1 MDWLEE
7 LVVVV
12 VVVVVVA
19 EPLSPVVVSRADVE
33 RHDGGIHCSGLESCG
48 GNIES
53 MIIRP
58 IQECNQDNAKNMIK
72 AVKSPAKQED
82 G

>member
-7 LVVVV
+7 LVV

-48 GNIES
+48 GNI

-58 IQECNQDNAKNMIK
+58 IQECDQDNAKNMIE
-72 AVKSPAKQED
+72 AVKSPAKQQD

>member
-7 LVVVV
+7 LVV

-33 RHDGGIHCSGLESCG
+33 RHDDGIHCSGLESCG
-48 GNIES
+48 GNIEN

-58 IQECNQDNAKNMIK
+58 IVQECDHENAKNMIK

>member
-12 VVVVVVA
+12 VVVVAVT
-19 EPLSPVVVSRADVE
+19 LSPVVVSRADVE
-33 RHDGGIHCSGLESCG
+33 RHDDGIHCSGLESCG
-48 GNIES
+48 GNIEN

-58 IQECNQDNAKNMIK
+58 IQECEQDNAKNMIK

>member
-48 GNIES
+48 ATL
-53 MIIRP
+53 RT
-58 IQECNQDNAKNMIK
+58 
-72 AVKSPAKQED
+72 
-82 G
+82 

>member
-12 VVVVVVA
+12 VVVVA
-19 EPLSPVVVSRADVE
+19 EPLSPAVVSRADVE
-33 RHDGGIHCSGLESCG
+33 RHDGGIHCSGLGSCG
-48 GNIES
+48 GNIEN

>member
-12 VVVVVVA
+12 AVVA

-33 RHDGGIHCSGLESCG
+33 RHDAGIHCSGLESCG
-48 GNIES
+48 GNIEN

-58 IQECNQDNAKNMIK
+58 IVQEYDQDNAKNMIK

>member
-12 VVVVVVA
+12 VVVVAVT
-19 EPLSPVVVSRADVE
+19 LSPVVVSRADVE
-33 RHDGGIHCSGLESCG
+33 RHDDGIHCSGLESCG
-48 GNIES
+48 GNIEI

-58 IQECNQDNAKNMIK
+58 IQECEQDNAKNMIK
-72 AVKSPAKQED
+72 AVKSPAKQGDE
-82 G
+82 

>member
-7 LVVVV
+7 PV

-33 RHDGGIHCSGLESCG
+33 RHDAGIHCSGSESCG
-48 GNIES
+48 GNIEN

-72 AVKSPAKQED
+72 AVESPAKQED
-82 G
+82 GY